1 MHFGEEKV
9 KPQRPHC
16 LAPTSVPL
24 AGPQTERT
32 ACAALGELP
41 KCDPTLPSGGPT
53 PPRLP
58 PTRAAGRGRQ
68 PCSSPS
74 SQLVPEALGR
84 AVGNSGKW
92 VEGPAPRLNKPGPSK
107 VWREGARRAVPS
119 PSSPWSPEVGESGRW
134 VSSWHRPL
142 RRTPSRV
149 IPRGGRGAGP
159 GGRSLCKGCEREP
172 LARETQLVC
181 EISSPWTCG
190 GGGVQPRD
198 PAAECPRAWGL
209 EGLGEKGRVQGCAQV
224 PPLPGAGLRAK
235 LGDGLL
241 PPPPPTCSLCR
252 GETKAQ
258 SSPGGV
264 RLQTEDGALAPV
276 RRPTPTRL
284 RRVPG
289 AGRERSP
296 AQGPAAPNCFGRC
309 AWEAEA
315 PRALARARL
324 VYSRGWGVGAAP
336 APPGK
341 EGVLG
346 ICGAARGSYSLWKQ
360 QRFSVC

>member
-1 MHFGEEKV
+1 MVDSQLLHEVAYDEELVVV
-9 KPQRPHC
+9 KPHPPLWRPN
-16 LAPTSVPL
+16 P
-24 AGPQTERT
+24 
-32 ACAALGELP
+32 
-41 KCDPTLPSGGPT
+41 PT
-53 PPRLP
+53 PAPH
-58 PTRAAGRGRQ
+58 TRAAGRGRQ

-74 SQLVPEALGR
+74 SQLLPEAPGR
-84 AVGNSGKW
+84 VVGNSGSW
-92 VEGPAPRLNKPGPSK
+92 VEGPAPRLKKPGPSK
-107 VWREGARRAVPS
+107 VWREGARRAGPS
-119 PSSPWSPEVGESGRW
+119 PSTPGAPEVGESGRW

-142 RRTPSRV
+142 RCTLSRV
-149 IPRGGRGAGP
+149 IPWGGCGAGP
-159 GGRSLCKGCEREP
+159 GGRSHSKGCEREP
-172 LARETQLVC
+172 LARETQLVR
-181 EISSPWTCG
+181 EISSPWTCGG

-198 PAAECPRAWGL
+198 PAAEGPRAWGL

-224 PPLPGAGLRAK
+224 PTLPGAGLRAK

-241 PPPPPTCSLCR
+241 PPPPPTCSLCQGGNQGPEFAR
-252 GETKAQ
+252 
-258 SSPGGV
+258 GGV

-296 AQGPAAPNCFGRC
+296 AQGPSAPYCFGRC

-315 PRALARARL
+315 PRARARARL

-360 QRFSVC
+360 Q